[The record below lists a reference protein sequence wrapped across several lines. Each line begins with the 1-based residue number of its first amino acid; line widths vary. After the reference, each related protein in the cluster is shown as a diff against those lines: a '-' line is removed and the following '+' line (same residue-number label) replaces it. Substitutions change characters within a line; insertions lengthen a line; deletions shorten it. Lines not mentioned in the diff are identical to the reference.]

1 MAGAL
6 LTVNASM
13 EQLSRYTLGAWPRW
27 LSGCVRVLIPCLQA
41 FDLIGTL
48 VFALQ
53 GAMAAIRGELDF
65 LGLLVLAT
73 MTRGASYCTAVYRLC
88 PAGDPGACL
97 AWDHSPCT

>member
-1 MAGAL
+1 MLEDFSERRSSSDRVHSPGMATLA
-6 LTVNASM
+6 
-13 EQLSRYTLGAWPRW
+13 QRLSSRSDSL
-27 LSGCVRVLIPCLQA
+27 LQA